1 MADKKTQSLQ
11 RVLECATLLLAEKAF
26 EAVSMTEI
34 AELAHCSTATIYD
47 VYGSKENLFI
57 AAVTHALQT
66 MEMPRVPAQGLSN
79 PLEKLL
85 AYVEARA
92 RWFARPEQR
101 KVSRSMVSP
110 FARMRN
116 VVAARMREERG
127 YMQDMLAH
135 IVKMAV
141 EAGLLREVGEDVIV
155 YNIMAGTIYEPLLF
169 GLIFGE
175 ETVVRFEDVVRKVF
189 TPLVTEVGRV
199 ELEKFLS
206 KMRKW

>member
-1 MADKKTQSLQ
+1 
-11 RVLECATLLLAEKAF
+11 
-26 EAVSMTEI
+26 
-34 AELAHCSTATIYD
+34 
-47 VYGSKENLFI
+47 
-57 AAVTHALQT
+57 
-66 MEMPRVPAQGLSN
+66 
-79 PLEKLL
+79 
-85 AYVEARA
+85 
-92 RWFARPEQR
+92 
-101 KVSRSMVSP
+101 
-110 FARMRN
+110 
-116 VVAARMREERG
+116 
-127 YMQDMLAH
+127 MLAH

-155 YNIMAGTIYEPLLF
+155 YNIMAGMIYEPLLF

>member
-11 RVLECATLLLAEKAF
+11 RVLECAMRLLAEKAF
-26 EAVSMTEI
+26 EAVSIMEV
-34 AELAHCSTATIYD
+34 AEQAHCSTATIYD

-66 MEMPRVPAQGLSN
+66 MEIPRLPAQGLNN

-85 AYVEARA
+85 AYVEART

-110 FARMRN
+110 FARMRKI
-116 VVAARMREERG
+116 VAARMQDERA
-127 YMQDMLAH
+127 YMQDMLTH
-135 IVKMAV
+135 IVKMTV
-141 EAGLLREVGEDVIV
+141 DVGLLRDVGDDVIV

-189 TPLVTEVGRV
+189 TPLVTEAGKV
-199 ELEKFLS
+199 ELDKFLG
-206 KMRKW
+206 KMCKR